1 MASSANSDPP
11 LFVPGTPSRISHYAM
26 TYARRHPG
34 DFLPYLRRVWPEHAE
49 RLAENPR
56 CLRSLRSIKVLLE
69 NGETCRIYKTW
80 VPLPELRRLR
90 ARYLLPDEKASFVH
104 LDPPL
109 PEDGTLGVWEFLP
122 QLRCKTKPDVYF
134 WTDTLLD
141 IKLNSTNEVKS
152 PRRVTE
158 LYILLYK
165 FYLKAEVGR
174 DGENKVAKWIRETFA
189 RNSLLLQQQGWINP
203 DHAVCYGPEGATSS
217 KPSMP
222 LPARWNATPS
232 ETDLIERFYK
242 RVLHLE
248 DVNSYSGIL
257 EELRS
262 YRNKYI
268 WNMCPRQDV
277 IKLYQALED
286 LDVRGRE
293 KERMIEEFKNEAFI
307 TYIPPDRNW
316 EPSTWNTLNYMVWS
330 HGVKLPRKVDI
341 SQQYPALKSFFVGRL
356 KIPELTMEAV
366 QQQIFDVA
374 ADAPADETFTLL
386 SHLNIMIQNFAELID
401 PSELISKPIFP
412 VLTPSGE
419 LKRVCCATDFFIV
432 DDMRLFKLLRDN
444 DNMLA
449 FTRSQVM
456 RLESLIKWLDVL
468 VALVPADKKQ
478 RQLAMAVAL
487 PRLLMEWLM
496 TGPETYGRGSVEIP
510 ELGVSLV
517 KSVLSAP
524 PELANDILEA
534 EGIEQP
540 FTLRGNRLPGIMQEE
555 CLDQMEDQEA
565 EAPLQTTPE
574 DKIPLADS
582 PASQTPKVRQAGTL
596 DAFLGIVPAAG
607 SASER
612 QTLTPRG
619 QKRRPNDRASASSG
633 SPPPLTGRKRPRKE

>member
-1 MASSANSDPP
+1 M
-11 LFVPGTPSRISHYAM
+11 
-26 TYARRHPG
+26 
-34 DFLPYLRRVWPEHAE
+34 
-49 RLAENPR
+49 
-56 CLRSLRSIKVLLE
+56 
-69 NGETCRIYKTW
+69 
-80 VPLPELRRLR
+80 
-90 ARYLLPDEKASFVH
+90 
-104 LDPPL
+104 
-109 PEDGTLGVWEFLP
+109 
-122 QLRCKTKPDVYF
+122 
-134 WTDTLLD
+134 
-141 IKLNSTNEVKS
+141 
-152 PRRVTE
+152 
-158 LYILLYK
+158 
-165 FYLKAEVGR
+165 
-174 DGENKVAKWIRETFA
+174 
-189 RNSLLLQQQGWINP
+189 
-203 DHAVCYGPEGATSS
+203 
-217 KPSMP
+217 
-222 LPARWNATPS
+222 
-232 ETDLIERFYK
+232 
-242 RVLHLE
+242 
-248 DVNSYSGIL
+248 NSYSGIL

-268 WNMCPRQDV
+268 WDMCPRGDV

-286 LDVRGRE
+286 LDVSGRE
-293 KERMIEEFKNEAFI
+293 KEGMIAEFKNEAFI
-307 TYIPPDRNW
+307 TYTPLDRKW
-316 EPSTWNTLNYMVWS
+316 EPSTWGTLNHMVWS

-356 KIPELTMEAV
+356 KIPELKMEAV

-386 SHLNIMIQNFAELID
+386 SHLNIMIHNFAELID

-412 VLTPSGE
+412 ILTPSGE

-432 DDMRLFKLLRDN
+432 DDMRLFKLLRDK

-456 RLESLIKWLDVL
+456 RLESLIKWLGMGKKYLSRNVEHEVIKPRYESLHTIDWDIGQKAEALLRCARIAAYFRARGTRSISKRNQMLGFLRGARMKEVDGLFSQVRLTGINMRDSHRKMTPPGGFVKDMYPQLNLGSSDVL

-496 TGPETYGRGSVEIP
+496 TGPETYGRGSVDIP

-574 DKIPLADS
+574 DRIPLADS

-619 QKRRPNDRASASSG
+619 QKRRPSDRASASSG